1 MAEPSARTPSTR
13 AAILEEVVN
22 DIIERFGEVDLDDI
36 ASARKEFDDRR
47 GRVFED
53 EELWEDW
60 TRAFLEWYVIERV
73 MPGDDYPPAARLLG
87 AERDPLRAAAIR
99 ALLTSQR
106 SLYEVRA
113 LRPAGVEL
121 ADILGGASFAVAEE
135 RAMHGVSVGD
145 IAELRLIGFDGDVL
159 FGGTFCFH
167 PAGTR
172 ASILAHAR
180 RIRANGGERRDVV
193 DYCASLR
200 IRCERYRHVAATR
213 VYEAAITSFPRAEDG
228 SRGS

>member
-1 MAEPSARTPSTR
+1 MVDPDDQPRTPSTR
-13 AAILEEVVN
+13 AAILEEVCD
-22 DIIERFGEVDLDDI
+22 DIVERFGAADIDDI

-73 MPGDDYPPAARLLG
+73 MPGSDYPPAASLL
-87 AERDPLRAAAIR
+87 ADEPAPLRAAAIR

-113 LRPAGVEL
+113 LRPGGVEL

-159 FGGTFCFH
+159 FGRTFCFH

-172 ASILAHAR
+172 ESILAHAR
-180 RIRANGGERRDVV
+180 RILDAGGHRRDVI

-213 VYEAAITSFPRAEDG
+213 VYEAATTSFPRSG
-228 SRGS
+228 NPQ